1 MSFREEGK
9 WWVSPSNY
17 EEDVVSKLH
26 FPKKIELL
34 DTTLRDGEQ
43 QANIILTRAEK
54 VEIAKKL
61 DLAGVQR
68 IEAGTPAVIKE
79 DADAIKEITSLG
91 LNADIYAFVRNMV
104 KDVEQAK
111 ACGVNGVV
119 AEIPGS
125 EHLLQKGKKW
135 GVEKAVNSA
144 IEATARAHE
153 LGLKVI
159 FFPADSSR
167 ASMDFLMDTVQA
179 IIEGGG
185 HMDSLALVDT
195 FGALSPEGAASRVS
209 KLKNRFPGTPIECHF
224 HDDFGLG
231 TATTLAGLAAGAEAA
246 HVTVSGIGERAGSA
260 PLETTVL
267 ALEALYGVHTG
278 IDLSKLKDLSD
289 TVAKYARFP
298 VGTTAPVVGDK
309 IFMWETGMPSSLW
322 ENCKN
327 ADPLVMLPY
336 RWDLVGQTEPVLD
349 LGKKSGKDN
358 LRVWLERY
366 GLDVEEERRGDLL
379 QLVKEKSLEEHRTLH
394 EDEFRQMVADFNSE
408 TVTSI

>member
-1 MSFREEGK
+1 VLGK
-9 WWVSPSNY
+9 LN
-17 EEDVVSKLH
+17 
-26 FPKKIELL
+26 FPKKIEIL

-43 QANIILTRAEK
+43 QSNIILTRAEK

-61 DLAGVQR
+61 DAAGVHR
-68 IEAGTPAVIKE
+68 IEAGTPAVTKE

-91 LNADIYAFVRNMV
+91 LKADIYAFVRNMV

-135 GVEKAVNSA
+135 GVEKAIKSA
-144 IEATARAHE
+144 VEATARAHE
-153 LGLKVI
+153 LGLKVL
-159 FFPADSSR
+159 FFPADGSR

-195 FGALSPEGAASRVS
+195 FGALSPEGASQRIKALI
-209 KLKNRFPGTPIECHF
+209 KRFPETPIECHF

-231 TATTLAGLAAGAEAA
+231 TATTLAGLAAGASAA

-260 PLETTVL
+260 PLEAVVL
-267 ALEALYGVHTG
+267 GLEALYGVHTG

-289 TVAKYARFP
+289 TVARCTRCKIPETYP
-298 VGTTAPVVGDK
+298 IVGDK
-309 IFMWETGMPSSLW
+309 IFRWETGMPSSLW
-322 ENCKN
+322 ENCKK

-336 RWDLVGQTEPVLD
+336 RWDLVGQQEPVLD

-358 LRVWLERY
+358 LRVWLER
-366 GLDVEEERRGDLL
+366 LNLEVDEDRRGELL
-379 QLVKEKSLEEHRTLH
+379 QLVKQKSLEEHRILT
-394 EDEFRQMVADFNSE
+394 EDEFREMVEEFNAKV
-408 TVTSI
+408 VTNE